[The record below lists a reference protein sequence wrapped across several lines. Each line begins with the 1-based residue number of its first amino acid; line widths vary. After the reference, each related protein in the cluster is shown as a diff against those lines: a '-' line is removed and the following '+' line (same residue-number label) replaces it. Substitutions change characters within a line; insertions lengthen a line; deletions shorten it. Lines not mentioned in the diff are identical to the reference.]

1 MMKNP
6 KELFTFA
13 GIGALVGG
21 LIAEF
26 FPKLL
31 SSGLFGDIGADISEP
46 FSQFRNEL
54 ALKYGGVGAI
64 AGAAA
69 GFVKQLLL
77 KK

>member
-1 MMKNP
+1 MKNV
-6 KELFTFA
+6 KEVLSFA
-13 GIGALVGG
+13 VIGALIGG

-54 ALKYGGVGAI
+54 ALKYGGIGAI

-69 GFVKQLLL
+69 GFVKQLLI